1 MKPRYSAP
9 AFYIILL
16 VEHII
21 FVFIVICILAIKRI
35 LTKPLK
41 YAIAGFNCSCLRVIR
56 KHLKITLLTISSIY
70 SQSDPRDSFAQIV
83 TSSFPQL
90 KEQEALVNELKTSSN
105 YFDSFE
111 YKKDFWGCWS
121 CNNPEKIANL
131 IKEDGQP
138 AMEGQLKEKK
148 SK

>member
-1 MKPRYSAP
+1 MSYTLMALVYRIRPLIA
-9 AFYIILL
+9 ALIISRTHFLL
-16 VEHII
+16 
-21 FVFIVICILAIKRI
+21 
-35 LTKPLK
+35 
-41 YAIAGFNCSCLRVIR
+41 
-56 KHLKITLLTISSIY
+56 
-70 SQSDPRDSFAQIV
+70 QSDPKDSFAQIV

-90 KEQEALVNELKTSSN
+90 KEQEALVHELKTSSN

-121 CNNPEKIANL
+121 CNHPEKIANI